1 MSGSVTVFVVSP
13 DTRSERRY
21 DLHLTVK
28 QLKAK
33 LESVT
38 GIPAAAQRIALHG
51 SEEEG
56 EGTAPVGALSEDE
69 RPLGFYGLRDWQVLK
84 VSDTSPPGVSLAGQ
98 FTDVS
103 QVEKF
108 ELSEQE
114 YAARRDTVLAYKQRN
129 KLGRFAGDPQGA
141 SPSPPVEAPPPPGM
155 APGQRCEVA
164 LAPGALPRRGAVRFV
179 GPTEFGSAPGV
190 WVGVQYDEP
199 VGRND
204 GSVDGT
210 RYFSCPAPYGG
221 FVRPEKVRVGDF
233 PPVDLDEELEEM

>member
-1 MSGSVTVFVVSP
+1 MVNVFVVSL
-13 DTRSERRY
+13 DTRSERRF
-21 DLHLTVK
+21 DLHTTVQ

-38 GIPAAAQRIALHG
+38 GIPASAQRISLHN
-51 SEEEG
+51 SEEDS
-56 EGTAPVGALSEDE
+56 TVVATLDDSS
-69 RPLGFYGLRDWQVLK
+69 RPLGFYGVHDWQVLR
-84 VSDTSPPGVSLAGQ
+84 VEDTSPPGASLTGQ

-108 ELSEQE
+108 ELSEAE

-129 KLGRFAGDPQGA
+129 RLGRFSEPEK
-141 SPSPPVEAPPPPGM
+141 SETHEETSSSEANVGIKI
-155 APGQRCEVA
+155 GQRCEVEPVSEGGIA
-164 LAPGALPRRGAVRFV
+164 RRGIVQFI
-179 GPTEFGSAPGV
+179 GSTEFGTKKGT

-199 VGRND
+199 VGKND
-204 GSVDGT
+204 GSVDGH

-233 PPVDLDEELEEM
+233 PPVNLEDELDEI